1 MSTLYVDN
9 LQPNL
14 GSRVMAAGHVV
25 QVVSA
30 RDTTRVQG
38 STSAYQNTGLAIT
51 FTPSSANSKLL
62 FIADVS
68 VNLGSVGYSGNTGR
82 FLGRIYND
90 TDSSAISPEINF
102 WRFDIQGT
110 GSNGLYCYSHPC
122 MQYYANSW
130 GTGAKLIR
138 FQMKAPEGGSQVI
151 YNETYPSGQDSG
163 LTIMEIAQ

>member
-25 QVVSA
+25 QVVAA
-30 RDTTRVQG
+30 RDTTKVNG
-38 STSAYQNTGLAIT
+38 STSAYQNTGLAIS

-68 VNLGSVGYSGNTGR
+68 VNMGGVGYSGNTGR

-102 WRFDIQGT
+102 WRFDLQGT
-110 GSNGLYCYSHPC
+110 SSNGLFCYTHPC

-130 GTGAKLIR
+130 GTTTKLIR
-138 FQMKAPEGGSQVI
+138 FQMKAPEGGANVV
-151 YNETYPSGQDSG
+151 YNETYPAGQDSG